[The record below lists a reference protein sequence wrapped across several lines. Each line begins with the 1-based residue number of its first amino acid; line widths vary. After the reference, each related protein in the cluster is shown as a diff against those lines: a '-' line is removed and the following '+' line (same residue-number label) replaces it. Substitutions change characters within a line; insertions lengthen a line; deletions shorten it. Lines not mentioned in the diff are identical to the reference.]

1 MVRKKPK
8 AIQEVAQTIPDEK
21 RAQFAPF
28 LATLDA
34 VREYMTISADFMQIG
49 ENMYFPLTVYK
60 EIQYTE
66 AGDILEPG
74 NHFFDGSNEAVI
86 RAKPI
91 DGHPL
96 EAYQLSPVMI
106 DGAPLVLGSLV
117 YAVFQYMPL
126 SQPQRKK
133 LLEFMQID
141 ADDGDADKALLPV
154 IAAHKLE
161 NLDFPLD
168 KVNQNVWRLL
178 EEADGQM
185 RLNIDVKKSGTRKA
199 IDVLYCLDIEDMD
212 DVSITRKL
220 EPYDKRLYIAVDAIC
235 HIGYFTMSY
244 QQLYNAMGYEGRA
257 GKADIEKMD
266 ASLTKMSSARLFID
280 NIQEAK
286 AYKYDRFTYDGALLP
301 MERIKGIING
311 QVAEAAIHVFRV
323 PPLMAFARER
333 KQITTINRRL
343 LGSPLN
349 KTSQNLCLEDYLIYR
364 IARIK
369 NGKSKNKILFSTI
382 YENAGITT
390 IKQKQRAPAKIKQLL
405 DHYVTCGFIK
415 GYSPEKLDDLKKSDG
430 ITIRY

>member
-1 MVRKKPK
+1 MAKKKPK
-8 AIQEVAQTIPDEK
+8 AIQEMAQTLPDDT
-21 RAQFAPF
+21 RAQFVPF

-34 VREYMTISADFMQIG
+34 VKEYLTISAEVMQIG
-49 ENMYFPLTVYK
+49 GGLYFPLTVYK

-66 AGDILEPG
+66 AGDVLEPG
-74 NHFFDGSNEAVI
+74 NHFFNGSDETVI
-86 RAKPI
+86 RAKLI

-96 EAYQLSPVMI
+96 EAYQLSPVLI
-106 DGAPLVLGSLV
+106 DGKPLVLGSLV
-117 YAVFQYMPL
+117 YAVFQFMPL
-126 SQPQRKK
+126 SKPQRKK
-133 LLEFMQID
+133 LLDFMNIDDDSD
-141 ADDGDADKALLPV
+141 ADEKLLPV

-161 NLDFPLD
+161 DLDFPLD

-178 EEADGQM
+178 EKTDGQL
-185 RLNIDVKKSGTRKA
+185 RLNIDVRKTGTKKA
-199 IDVLYCLDIEDMD
+199 IDVLYCLDIEDLE

-220 EPYDKRLYIAVDAIC
+220 EPYDKRLYIAIDAIC

-244 QQLYNAMGYEGRA
+244 QQIYNAMGYEGRA
-257 GKADIEKMD
+257 GKADIEKID
-266 ASLTKMSSARLFID
+266 ASLTKLSSARLFID
-280 NIQEAK
+280 NIQESK
-286 AYKYDRFTYDGALLP
+286 AYKYARFTYDGALLP
-301 MERIKGIING
+301 MERIKGVING

-349 KTSQNLCLEDYLIYR
+349 KTNQNLCLEDYLIYR

-369 NGKSKNKILFSTI
+369 NSNSKNKILLATI

-405 DHYVTCGFIK
+405 DHYIQCGFIK
-415 GYSPEKLDDLKKSDG
+415 GYSPEKLDDLKKADG
-430 ITIRY
+430 VTIRY

>member
-66 AGDILEPG
+66 AGDVLEPG

-133 LLEFMQID
+133 LLEFMKID
-141 ADDGDADKALLPV
+141 DDDDADKALLPV

-161 NLDFPLD
+161 NLDFPID
-168 KVNQNVWRLL
+168 KVNNRVWQLL
-178 EEADGQM
+178 EEADGQTW
-185 RLNIDVKKSGTRKA
+185 NIDVAKNGSKKT

-235 HIGYFTMSY
+235 HIGYFNMSY

-280 NIQEAK
+280 NTQEAR
-286 AYKYDRFTYDGALLP
+286 AYKYDKFIYDGALLP
-301 MERIKGIING
+301 MERIKGVING
-311 QVAEAAIHVFRV
+311 QVADAAIHVFRV

-333 KQITTINRRL
+333 KQLTTIKRRV

-349 KTSQNLCLEDYLIYR
+349 KTSQNLCIEDYLIYR

-369 NGKSKNKILFSTI
+369 NGTSKNKILLSTI

-405 DHYVTCGFIK
+405 DHYVKCGFIK
-415 GYSPEKLDDLKKSDG
+415 GYSPEELDDLKKIDG
-430 ITIRY
+430 VTIRY